1 LGENGFWNLYLIQ
14 KLSKFEIVKKYMDD
28 KIINIIRFFF
38 KENFS
43 QKRLVVIL
51 AAVLTDIFLFFL
63 CYQQNW
69 FNKLTSD
76 YGNTVIVVFL
86 SISFLIAFII
96 YELICNEVSV
106 YLKRK
111 KRRVRKLKF
120 RYQKTEERYKA
131 LSRLTDW
138 QKEFII
144 DMVTQG
150 KSQIKAYEI
159 GVYKA
164 AWDLEMEALI
174 AKKIIRELSF
184 ENYEIDPEYYDYIK
198 NYYNPENE
206 VLRLPNIKELYDC

>member
-1 LGENGFWNLYLIQ
+1 LGEIGFWNLYLIQ

-106 YLKRK
+106 YLKREN
-111 KRRVRKLKF
+111 RRVRKLKF

>member
-1 LGENGFWNLYLIQ
+1 
-14 KLSKFEIVKKYMDD
+14 MDD

>member
-1 LGENGFWNLYLIQ
+1 MGENGFWNLYLIQ